1 MPGRVAAWKQ
11 VATAIC
17 LVAAAVLLWQN
28 SDAVQAMLG
37 LHPVATDR
45 AAAERARGVP
55 VIAAPVRIAD
65 DDLVLEAVGTGR
77 AQRSVMLRSETEGTV
92 VDAPLA
98 AGQRYRAGDVLLRL
112 DDTDERL
119 AVELAETRLADAARV
134 RDRFRQLQDTGAAA
148 MARLDEAETAAQ
160 IARIELEA
168 AREELRERTIRAP
181 FDGVAGLSEIDVGD
195 WIDSDVE
202 IAGFDDRSVLLV
214 EFELPEA
221 LISRVRPGTTVTAR
235 TPAVPGRRFE
245 GSVVAIDSRIVE
257 ASRTVRVRVAIPNPE
272 DRLRPGASFTVRLE
286 LPGERYP
293 VVPELALQFSEGA
306 LYVWR
311 IDDDV
316 VERGEVR
323 LVRRREG
330 AVLVEGPLDEGDLV
344 VVEGTQRLAPG
355 QPVTIVR
362 TLDGGST

>member
-1 MPGRVAAWKQ
+1 VAA
-11 VATAIC
+11 C
-17 LVAAAVLLWQN
+17 LVVAAGLLWQYREP
-28 SDAVQAMLG
+28 VQAMLG
-37 LHPVATDR
+37 LRTGGIER
-45 AAAERARGVP
+45 AATEREAGVP
-55 VIAAPVRIAD
+55 VIAAPVRIAE

-77 AQRSVMLRSETEGTV
+77 AHRSVALRSETEGTV

-98 AGQRYRAGDVLLRL
+98 AGERYRAGDVLVRL

-119 AVELAETRLADAARV
+119 AVELAETRLAEAERV
-134 RDRFRQLQDTGAAA
+134 RERFRQLQDTGAAA
-148 MARLDEAETAAQ
+148 QARLDEVRTAAE

-202 IAGFDDRSVLLV
+202 IASFDDRSVLLV

-221 LISRVRPGTTVTAR
+221 LLARVRPGTTVTAS
-235 TPAVPGRRFE
+235 TPAAGGRRFE
-245 GSVVAIDSRIVE
+245 GSVAAIDSRIAE
-257 ASRTVRVRVAIPNPE
+257 ASRTARVRVAIPNPE
-272 DRLRPGASFTVRLE
+272 DRLRPGASFTVRLD
-286 LPGERYP
+286 LPGESFP

-306 LYVWR
+306 LHVWR
-311 IDDDV
+311 IDGEA
-316 VERGEVR
+316 VEPVEVR

-330 AVLVEGPLDEGDLV
+330 EVLVEGPLDDGDLV

-355 QPVTIVR
+355 QPVRIVR